1 LAFLVSLYGGKINA
15 WGGNMWRWTDDGV
28 GASCTGAFVE
38 LVIRGAV
45 IEVVASTRGDD
56 NDVDI
61 TEQKIFSVD

>member
-1 LAFLVSLYGGKINA
+1 
-15 WGGNMWRWTDDGV
+15 MWRWTDDGV

-61 TEQKIFSVD
+61 TEQKILSGD

>member
-1 LAFLVSLYGGKINA
+1 
-15 WGGNMWRWTDDGV
+15 MWRWTDDGV

-45 IEVVASTRGDD
+45 IEVVASTRGDY

-61 TEQKIFSVD
+61 TEQNLLK